1 MPSGFANKAPQKL
14 QHFTGSLSIRPFVFS
29 RGLPTKANTTTT
41 APWRI
46 AARARVAA
54 LYEGKEH
61 AEQDR
66 FVQSTAKRTVVRA
79 GRRGG
84 KTVGVARLAL
94 DRFLA
99 GRRILY
105 AAPTQ
110 DQIDR
115 FWASVTRALAD
126 AVDAGHVYKNETRHV
141 LEVQGT
147 ENRIRAKT
155 AWDAD
160 SLRGDYADDLILD
173 EWQLMN
179 EDAWGVVGAPM
190 LLDTNGDAFFVYTPP
205 SFRTAGTSKAH
216 DPRHASKLYA
226 AAATDTS
233 GRWAV
238 FHFRSHDNPYISA
251 DALADITKDM
261 TGLAYRQEILA
272 EDVDEVPGA
281 LWTRKSLDTSRV
293 SAAPDLARIVV
304 GVDPGVGSNGAET
317 GIVVAGRDARK
328 HGYVIEDAT
337 CNGSPEIWPAEVI
350 KAYIRRRADKIV
362 VERNNGGEM
371 VAHVIRQTTVEIGGV
386 LIDGKTLPIETVWA
400 SRGKHTRAEP
410 IAVLWRPQP
419 PAVPRAHLAGH
430 FGILEDQLCTWIP
443 GDDSPNNL
451 DALVWA
457 MTELFPNQRER
468 REQDAAASSSIRTW

>member
-1 MPSGFANKAPQKL
+1 MCLQVNKPPLMATMRDAIA
-14 QHFTGSLSIRPFVFS
+14 F
-29 RGLPTKANTTTT
+29 GLT
-41 APWRI
+41 ADDASAAWRD
-46 AARARVAA
+46 AARAAVAA
-54 LYEGKEH
+54 LYETRSH
-61 AEQDR
+61 PSQDA
-66 FVQSTAKRTVVRA
+66 FVQSQAKRTVVRA

-94 DRFLA
+94 TRFLA

-115 FWASVTRALAD
+115 FWASVTRALAQAIEAKD
-126 AVDAGHVYKNETRHV
+126 VAKNETRHI
-141 LEVQGT
+141 LEVAGT

-205 SFRTAGTSKAH
+205 SFRTAGASKAH
-216 DPRHASKLYA
+216 DPRHAAKLYA
-226 AAATDTS
+226 TAAADDS

-238 FHFRSHDNPYISA
+238 FHFRSHDNPYISQE
-251 DALADITKDM
+251 ALADIARDM

-281 LWTRKSLDTSRV
+281 LWTRKSLDDSRLPT
-293 SAAPDLARIVV
+293 APDLARIVV
-304 GVDPGVGSNGAET
+304 GVDPGAGATDGDDT
-317 GIVVAGRDARK
+317 GIAVAGRDDRG
-328 HGYVIEDAT
+328 HGYVVDDAT
-337 CNGSPEIWPAEVI
+337 CSGDPSVWPAEVI
-350 KAYIRRRADKIV
+350 KAYIRHRADKIV
-362 VERNNGGEM
+362 VERNNGGAM
-371 VAHVIRQTTVEIGGV
+371 VAHVIRQTRVEIDGV
-386 LIDGKTLPIETVWA
+386 LVDGATLPIETVWA

-410 IAVLWRPQP
+410 VSVLWRPQP
-419 PAVPRAHLAGH
+419 PSQPRAHLVGH
-430 FGILEDQLCTWIP
+430 YGALEDQLCTWTP
-443 GDDSPNNL
+443 GDTSPNNL

-457 MTELFPNQRER
+457 MTELFPNAAPEPVGILGQGSARGWQGGDRAR
-468 REQDAAASSSIRTW
+468 R

>member
-1 MPSGFANKAPQKL
+1 VLRETIAAGLVEAPE
-14 QHFTGSLSIRPFVFS
+14 RPEM
-29 RGLPTKANTTTT
+29 
-41 APWRI
+41 APWRA
-46 AARARVAA
+46 AARATVAA
-54 LYEGKEH
+54 LYEQQQHPK
-61 AEQDR
+61 QDA
-66 FVQSTAKRTVVRA
+66 FVATTAKRTVVRA

-94 DRFLA
+94 SRFLA

-115 FWASVTRALAD
+115 FWTSVTRALAD
-126 AVDAGHVYKNETRHV
+126 AVDAEHVYKNETRHV
-141 LEVQGT
+141 LEVPGT

-190 LLDTNGDAFFVYTPP
+190 MLDTNGDAFFIYTPP

-216 DPRHASKLYA
+216 DPRHAAKLYA
-226 AAATDTS
+226 AAEADTT

-238 FHFRSHDNPYISA
+238 FHFRSHDNPYISTE
-251 DALADITKDM
+251 ALADITQDM
-261 TGLAYRQEILA
+261 TALAYRQEILA

-281 LWTRKSLDTSRV
+281 LWTRASLDNSRV
-293 SAAPDLARIVV
+293 AVAPDLARIVV
-304 GVDPGVGSNGAET
+304 GVDPGVSASGAET

-328 HGYVIEDAT
+328 HGYVLEDVT
-337 CNGSPEIWPAEVI
+337 CNGSPDIWPAAVI
-350 KAYIRRRADKIV
+350 RAYIRHRADKIV

-371 VAHVIRQTTVEIGGV
+371 VAHVIRQTTVEV
-386 LIDGKTLPIETVWA
+386 DGAWINGATLPIETVWA

-410 IAVLWRPQP
+410 IAVLWRPQA
-419 PAVPRAHLAGH
+419 PAIPRAHLVGH
-430 FGILEDQLCTWIP
+430 FGALEDQLCTWIP
-443 GDDSPNNL
+443 GDESPNNL
-451 DALVWA
+451 DAMVWA
-457 MTELFPNQRER
+457 MTELFPNSMP
-468 REQDAAASSSIRTW
+468 ASPPPQSYSMSTLR

>member
-1 MPSGFANKAPQKL
+1 MLTS
-14 QHFTGSLSIRPFVFS
+14 
-29 RGLPTKANTTTT
+29 
-41 APWRI
+41 
-46 AARARVAA
+46 
-54 LYEGKEH
+54 
-61 AEQDR
+61 
-66 FVQSTAKRTVVRA
+66 AKRTVVRA

-94 DRFLA
+94 DRFLR

-110 DQIDR
+110 DQLER
-115 FWASVTRALAD
+115 FWVTVWRALDPAIE
-126 AVDAGHVYKNETRHV
+126 AGYVYKNETRHV
-141 LEVQGT
+141 LEVPGT

-190 LLDTNGDAFFVYTPP
+190 LLDTNGDAFFIYTPP
-205 SFRTAGTSKAH
+205 SWRTAGISKAH

-226 AAATDTS
+226 LAQADKS
-233 GRWAV
+233 GRWSAH
-238 FHFRSHDNPYISA
+238 HFRSHDNPYISA
-251 DALADITKDM
+251 AGLADITHDM
-261 TGLAYRQEILA
+261 TALAYKQEILA
-272 EDVDEVPGA
+272 IDVDEVPGA
-281 LWTRKSLDTSRV
+281 LWTRKSLDDSRV
-293 SAAPDLARIVV
+293 PRAPELARIVI
-304 GVDPGVGSNGAET
+304 GVDPGVSSSGAET
-317 GIVVAGRDARK
+317 GICAAGRDARS
-328 HGYVIEDAT
+328 HGYVLEDAT

-350 KAYIRRRADKIV
+350 RAYIRHRADKIV

-386 LIDGKTLPIETVWA
+386 LIDGATLPIETVWA

-410 IAVLWRPQP
+410 IAVMWRPEP
-419 PAVPRAHLAGH
+419 PAKPRAHLVGNFAA
-430 FGILEDQLCTWIP
+430 LEDQLCTWIP

-457 MTELFPNQRER
+457 FTELFPNTRPRNDQE
-468 REQDAAASSSIRTW
+468 AAASSSVRTW